1 MGDLFKAVQLEK
13 EEEDS
18 EEEEKVEKK
27 FELSAIADSELL
39 FSNPMMKGFIRIN
52 NLLQVKKKKK
62 KLYYTM
68 KKKNL
73 YYTIKKKKKKL
84 KLK

>member
-27 FELSAIADSELL
+27 FELSAIADSEIL

-52 NLLQVKKKKK
+52 NLLQVNKYIRQTLKK
-62 KLYYTM
+62 KLF
-68 KKKNL
+68 K
-73 YYTIKKKKKKL
+73 IKKKYYIIL
-84 KLK
+84 YS

>member
-39 FSNPMMKGFIRIN
+39 FSNPMMKGFNRIN
-52 NLLQVKKKKK
+52 NLLQVKKKKN
-62 KLYYTM
+62 LYYTM
-68 KKKNL
+68 
-73 YYTIKKKKKKL
+73 KKKKKKL

>member
-27 FELSAIADSELL
+27 FELSAIADSEIL

-52 NLLQVKKKKK
+52 NLLQVNKYITQTLKK
-62 KLYYTM
+62 KLF
-68 KKKNL
+68 KIKKN
-73 YYTIKKKKKKL
+73 II
-84 KLK
+84 

>member
-27 FELSAIADSELL
+27 FELSAIADSEIL

-52 NLLQVKKKKK
+52 NLLQK
-62 KLYYTM
+62 
-68 KKKNL
+68 
-73 YYTIKKKKKKL
+73 
-84 KLK
+84 